1 MFFFLWFFACIIRAI
16 IQIAILRHL
25 YSCAQTHAQL
35 QVKKEIKTSMARGT
49 GNGTAKLKK
58 PEARLGEDPS
68 ETVSL

>member
-1 MFFFLWFFACIIRAI
+1 
-16 IQIAILRHL
+16 
-25 YSCAQTHAQL
+25 
-35 QVKKEIKTSMARGT
+35 MARGT